1 MTSTVAAV
9 PPAAPSTTPSGP
21 SGTADASG
29 LSGPPG
35 TVDASGPSGA
45 AGASGTAGAFGTAAG
60 PAPATRLRLSQLLG
74 YASGDAANNLAF
86 SMSSMFLLI
95 YYTDVVGI
103 SAAAAGTLFLVVR
116 AWDAFA
122 DIFAGRVV
130 DRTMTRWGKFRPFF
144 LFGSLPLLLLS
155 VATFTVPGG
164 LGGTG
169 KLVYAY
175 ATYALLGLAYS
186 LVNIPYGSLA
196 SAMTQVPEERAKLAS
211 FRMVGSAATMI
222 MLAFVVAPQIRSSD
236 DLQQSLTMTTLL
248 FVVLGLGLYGIL
260 FRTSKENVQRDVA
273 RVSLR
278 QSLGTLRGNRPL
290 LMLCLSALSFLT
302 GMFTLQTVQ
311 AYYARD
317 VLGDANLFI
326 VLTVVSTTA
335 MFLVAPVLPRLVR
348 SYGKK
353 ASYIGAGTVAVVA
366 ALGIALTPA
375 SMAWLAIVFFAL
387 YGIGLAAVNMLMFA
401 LEADTVEYGEWRS
414 GVRTEGT
421 TYAVFSF
428 TRKLGQAIGGAA
440 AAYGLGLVGYLAGS
454 EQQTQ
459 AAQDGIRY
467 ITGFVP
473 AIFIAIGVGIMLAY
487 PLTEK
492 TFTTMVAQTRARRA
506 ARDAEDTPATTP
518 ATTTTAP
525 TSAQEA

>member
-1 MTSTVAAV
+1 MTSTAAA
-9 PPAAPSTTPSGP
+9 PAASVPSAT
-21 SGTADASG
+21 
-29 LSGPPG
+29 
-35 TVDASGPSGA
+35 
-45 AGASGTAGAFGTAAG
+45 
-60 PAPATRLRLSQLLG
+60 PAPATGGRLRLSQLVG

-86 SMSSMFLLI
+86 SMSSMFLLL

-122 DIFAGRVV
+122 DIFAGRLV

-169 KLVYAY
+169 TLVYAY
-175 ATYALLGLAYS
+175 VTYALLGLAYS

-211 FRMVGSAATMI
+211 FRMVGTAATMI
-222 MLAFVVAPQIRSSD
+222 LLAFVVAPQITRSD
-236 DLQQSLTMTTLL
+236 DLQQSLTLTTLL
-248 FVVLGLGLYGIL
+248 FVVVGLGLYGLL
-260 FRTSKENVQRDVA
+260 FRTSRENVVRDVA

-290 LMLCLSALSFLT
+290 LMLCLSALCFLT

-326 VLTVVSTTA
+326 VLTVVSTLA
-335 MFLVAPVLPRLVR
+335 MFAVAPVIPRLVR
-348 SYGKK
+348 GVGKK
-353 ASYIGAGTVAVVA
+353 AAYVGAGALAVVA
-366 ALGIALTPA
+366 ATGVALTPPTM
-375 SMAWLAIVFFAL
+375 SWLAIVFFGL

-428 TRKLGQAIGGAA
+428 TRKLGQAVGGAA
-440 AAYGLGLVGYLAGS
+440 AAYGLGLVGYVAEA

-459 AAQDGIRY
+459 ATTDGIRY
-467 ITGFVP
+467 IAGFVP
-473 AIFIAIGVGIMLAY
+473 AVFIAVGVLIMLAY

-492 TFTTMVAQTRARRA
+492 VFRSMVGEVEARRA
-506 ARDAEDTPATTP
+506 ARAGAATDG
-518 ATTTTAP
+518 
-525 TSAQEA
+525 SREV